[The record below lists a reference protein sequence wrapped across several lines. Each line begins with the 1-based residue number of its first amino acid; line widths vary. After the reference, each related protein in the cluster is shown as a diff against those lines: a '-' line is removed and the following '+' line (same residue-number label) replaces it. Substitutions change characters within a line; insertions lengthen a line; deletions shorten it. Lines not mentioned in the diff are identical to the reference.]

1 MQSSNLGTFWRDQRQ
16 IWLYS
21 CLQSKAGGSR
31 SWPHRIVWHNST
43 EDFWTSWDCIPESL
57 SKNENQHDAWYEPRA
72 LPSLSPVDMWPC
84 RTQWLPWQDWNAG
97 WQHLKHE
104 NFQVKVVFL
113 EGKVPVLPTP
123 SPGYSFHPFHGSS
136 PTSCR
141 DTLSPLA
148 PWFQSVTFSSKAV
161 HASNHGWL
169 QHATHGTAHRNT
181 NIQFSKVTPPLLE
194 VPRTSAIETDTNCSI
209 LHKKWCRKP
218 MNEGFCLSALL
229 SSGYLYHF
237 LSVWQYMYHWLMDRL
252 PRYRIRLQ
260 FTTAERTSQRSS
272 QKVIKEPEKE
282 ARCKRLTAHCC
293 SQPCCLSHHHSH
305 AQAKWC
311 VQPALQGQV
320 QETGAGADHQYKS
333 SVGFL
338 TTHPP

>member
-43 EDFWTSWDCIPESL
+43 EDFWTSWDCIPESV
-57 SKNENQHDAWYEPRA
+57 SKNENQHDAWHEPRA

-148 PWFQSVTFSSKAV
+148 PWFQSVTFPPQSMLPTMDGSNTRLTRRLTGIRTYNSARSHRHSWRYPEPQQRPTDWHELQYSPPKSDVANQWTR
-161 HASNHGWL
+161 ASACPHCFHQL
-169 QHATHGTAHRNT
+169 
-181 NIQFSKVTPPLLE
+181 
-194 VPRTSAIETDTNCSI
+194 
-209 LHKKWCRKP
+209 
-218 MNEGFCLSALL
+218 
-229 SSGYLYHF
+229 
-237 LSVWQYMYHWLMDRL
+237 LSVWQCTYHWLIDRL

-260 FTTAERTSQRSS
+260 FYHSRKNLEKFTESDQRT
-272 QKVIKEPEKE
+272 KK
-282 ARCKRLTAHCC
+282 RCKRLTAHCC
-293 SQPCCLSHHHSH
+293 SQPCCLSHRHSH